1 MANTRKA
8 VLFIVEGLSD
18 KDALEKIFRTLY
30 KKDRTIEFRVT
41 DGDITSDPEITITN
55 VEDKIK
61 EIIRRFLSENK
72 LKATDI
78 FQVIQLFDM
87 DGAYIDDSFIVQDKV
102 DDVVYSPEN
111 IRCKYR
117 PYYIGRNQQKRELM
131 NYLLSLE
138 KIGQYSYEKYFM
150 SSNLDH
156 ALYNAQNLSKELK
169 QKYADAFY
177 EKFLGKE
184 ALFCEFLRTDVV
196 NGVPDNMD
204 LSWRFIK
211 AEKHSLE
218 RHTNLHIYFLLH
230 PVLP

>member
-61 EIIRRFLSENK
+61 GIVSRFLSENK
-72 LKATDI
+72 LKPTDI

-87 DGAYIDDSFIVQDKV
+87 DGAYIDDSFIIQDTV
-102 DDVVYSPEN
+102 DDVVYSIEN

-117 PYYIGRNQQKRELM
+117 PFYIERNQHKRELM
-131 NYLLSLE
+131 NYLLSLD

-156 ALYNAQNLSKELK
+156 ALYNELNLNKELK

-184 ALFCEFLRTDVV
+184 SLFCEFL
-196 NGVPDNMD
+196 
-204 LSWRFIK
+204 
-211 AEKHSLE
+211 
-218 RHTNLHIYFLLH
+218 
-230 PVLP
+230 